1 MIGQLQNRTEAGE
14 LLAKKLTAFANRPD
28 VLVLGLPRGGVPI
41 AFEIAKALNA
51 PLDICLVRK
60 LGVPGQSELAMGAI
74 ASGNVM
80 VINED
85 VVKWLKIPTDAI
97 DRVVAKEQQELQ
109 RRDRAYRG
117 NCPFPDVQH
126 RTIILV
132 DDGIATGS
140 TMRAAIAALR
150 KQQPDQI
157 VVAIPVASSVTCD
170 ELRTQVD
177 KIVCLIMPEPLSSIS
192 LWYED
197 FSQTTDEEVRHLLS
211 KAANRP
217 TTASRS

>member
-1 MIGQLQNRTEAGE
+1 MIGQLQNRTEAGK
-14 LLAKKLTAFANRPD
+14 LLAKKLTAYANRPD
-28 VLVLGLPRGGVPI
+28 ILVLGLPRGGVPI

-60 LGVPGQSELAMGAI
+60 LGVPGQPELAMGAI

-80 VINED
+80 VLNED
-85 VVKWLKIPTDAI
+85 VVNWLKIPTEAI
-97 DRVVAKEQQELQ
+97 DRVVAKERQELQ
-109 RRDRAYRG
+109 RRDHAYRG
-117 NCPFPDVQH
+117 NRPLPDVEH

-140 TMRAAIAALR
+140 TMRAAIATLR
-150 KQQPDQI
+150 KQQPDEI

-170 ELRTQVD
+170 ELRVQVN
-177 KIVCLIMPEPLSSIS
+177 KIVCLITPEPLSSIS

-197 FSQTTDEEVRHLLS
+197 FSQTTDEEVRNLLS
-211 KAANRP
+211 RAANRP